1 MAGPYRATFLF
12 NGLDR
17 GISESW
23 FYNVND
29 VIQDADIVRAKRFS
43 DLRVGLMAS
52 EWRCVAVRFTDTSA
66 LRTSTLVEYQMS
78 AKAGVFA
85 QGPDVASTA
94 WMVRATGANGA
105 KRQMWLRGGDD
116 EAVTW
121 DAGAKRFVVSPELLS
136 RFEKFKTLFFP
147 TAAGGVSPW
156 MIGRISRLG
165 QAGTDTQAVTN
176 LTVSALNRPQ
186 LTVGAAPW
194 GADERIIVSG
204 FKQPWSYL
212 NGVKTPKQWSAAG
225 TVITLDQA
233 VLGTFITAVPNG
245 VRIRRWVQTPIA
257 VSSLEFGRAGSR
269 KTGRAFFV
277 PAGVHKKR

>member
-23 FYNVND
+23 FYNSTD
-29 VIQDADIVRAKRFS
+29 IIGPADLKRAQRFS
-43 DLRVGLMAS
+43 ELRAGLMADQ
-52 EWRCVAVRFTDTSA
+52 WRCVAVRFSDTSA
-66 LRTSTLVEYQMS
+66 LRTSTLFEYQFS
-78 AKAGVFA
+78 AKAGPFS
-85 QGPDVASTA
+85 QGPDVPTTA
-94 WMVRATGANGA
+94 WMIRATGANGA

-121 DAGAKRFVVSPELLS
+121 DSGAKRFVFSPELLG
-136 RFEKFKTLFFP
+136 RFKSFKTLFFP
-147 TAAGGVSPW
+147 TAAGAISPW
-156 MIGRISRLG
+156 QIGRISRAG
-165 QAGTDTQAVTN
+165 QAGTDTQPVLALN
-176 LTVSALNRPQ
+176 VSAQNRPT

-194 GADERIIVSG
+194 AADDKIIVSG
-204 FKQPWSYL
+204 FKKPWSYL

-225 TVITLDQA
+225 NVVTLDQP
-233 VLGTFITAVPNG
+233 VLGTFIAALPNG

-257 VSSLEFGRAGSR
+257 VQSLEIGRAGSR

-277 PAGVHKKR
+277 PAGIHSKR